1 MEENIKQSEIVMKEK
16 EDCVANLSNQFE
28 SLKENLSSLEDNI
41 NELNEDLELSRSAKD
56 ILAEKVLKNKQ
67 SYEDER

>member
-1 MEENIKQSEIVMKEK
+1 MKQNEILMKEK

-41 NELNEDLELSRSAKD
+41 DELNEDLELSRTAKD
-56 ILAEKVLKNKQ
+56 VLAEKVLKNKQ